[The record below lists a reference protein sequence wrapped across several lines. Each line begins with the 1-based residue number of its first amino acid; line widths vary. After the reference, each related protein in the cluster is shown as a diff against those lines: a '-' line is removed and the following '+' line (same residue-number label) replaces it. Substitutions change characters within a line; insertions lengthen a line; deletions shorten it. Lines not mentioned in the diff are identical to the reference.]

1 MERRNALNGKEENA
15 FLEKKKGKVNEGK
28 EEKDENEGGGEE
40 KLARNGEREFRE
52 EGRGDWRRLR
62 VEGDIAKEE
71 EVLFQRKLGGGVKAG
86 KDRRRKYIAG

>member
-1 MERRNALNGKEENA
+1 MKTKGEERRK
-15 FLEKKKGKVNEGK
+15 
-28 EEKDENEGGGEE
+28 
-40 KLARNGEREFRE
+40 ARNGEREFRE
-52 EGRGDWRRLR
+52 EGDWRRLR